1 MDGVLNRSDLF
12 SPLGLC
18 LLLWKGEEI
27 GCSPGVLCLSLPYS
41 FSSPGMSIHPLALP
55 GFS

>member
-1 MDGVLNRSDLF
+1 MDGVLNKSDLF

-18 LLLWKGEEI
+18 LLVWKGEEI
-27 GCSPGVLCLSLPYS
+27 DCSPGVLCLSLPYFIFFPWNVHPPSSS
-41 FSSPGMSIHPLALP
+41 F